1 MGTLQYVSRILKRC
15 RSLKAVVVLLGF
27 WLCIITV
34 INLSSSDQHS
44 RLEMKE
50 DAPLFLLPGS
60 LTNVPSLLGL
70 SLSDTGTQLSSN
82 GRRDAGLVRSN
93 ELKSFIRGLNPASKA
108 LERQASSLVKDG
120 FISGRRIQEIK
131 TGQIAVLEKATYRG
145 NNDFRD
151 KQMKYSSN
159 SDLFISNEQSQINS
173 RDIRNN
179 GANFKPRGN
188 SLKVLQSHNNHDS
201 HADLTAF
208 SSNSNRDN
216 KRGHIPDEIKQNGTD
231 SYPTKISQSKS
242 TGYLEASSQSSE
254 KTGFETNAHE
264 KSISGHLLA
273 SMSEKQNGESN
284 FYTSA
289 EINTYFNRDERQR
302 AREKDTRMDY
312 DHLRAISIERS
323 YHTPNAPMTAAESVK
338 NVHIFSV
345 TSPKSN
351 INNATVM
358 QMGVPGGSVEYLPKN
373 FFDQSL
379 YSSRSE
385 TKPADYR
392 YGTHFFLRNEKRQQS
407 NNEKTLPFF
416 KTSKSSRDIVMPS
429 FNEVSPSQKVKED
442 INSGF
447 YLENN
452 EHPRATN
459 NITLNSVSETNR
471 EHTYKAYNGQTW
483 IMPPQAHGLKCDGF
497 ELYSYNVTVSDQLAL
512 NRDIPD
518 TRPEG

>member
-15 RSLKAVVVLLGF
+15 RSLKAALVLLGF

-50 DAPLFLLPGS
+50 DAPLFLLPGG

-82 GRRDAGLVRSN
+82 GRTDAGLVLNN

-131 TGQIAVLEKATYRG
+131 TGQIAVLEKATFRG
-145 NNDFRD
+145 NNDFRE

-159 SDLFISNEQSQINS
+159 SGLFISNEQSRIDS

-179 GANFKPRGN
+179 GATFKLPWS
-188 SLKVLQSHNNHDS
+188 SLKVLQSHNRHGS
-201 HADLTAF
+201 HADQTAF
-208 SSNSNRDN
+208 SSNNNGDS
-216 KRGHIPDEIKQNGTD
+216 KRGHILDEIKQNGTD

-242 TGYLEASSQSSE
+242 TSYLKASSQSSE
-254 KTGFETNAHE
+254 KTGFKTNAHE

-273 SMSEKQNGESN
+273 SMSEKQNGESS

-289 EINTYFNRDERQR
+289 EIDTYFNRDERQR

-312 DHLRAISIERS
+312 DHLRAISIEHS
-323 YHTPNAPMTAAESVK
+323 YHTPSAPLTAAESVK

-358 QMGVPGGSVEYLPKN
+358 QMEVPRGSVEYLPKN

-385 TKPADYR
+385 TKLADYR
-392 YGTHFFLRNEKRQQS
+392 YGTHFFLRDEKRQQS
-407 NNEKTLPFF
+407 NNEKTQPFF
-416 KTSKSSRDIVMPS
+416 KTSKPSRDAVMPI
-429 FNEVSPSQKVKED
+429 FNQISPNQKVKEN

-452 EHPRATN
+452 EHAGAKN
-459 NITLNSVSETNR
+459 NITMNSVLDSNMEP
-471 EHTYKAYNGQTW
+471 TYKTPNGETW
-483 IMPPQAHGLKCDGF
+483 IKSLQAQRLKCDGF

-518 TRPEG
+518 TRPDG